1 MRFADVGMGKRA
13 PRTERKLQTD
23 RDTCRPDLREHAIRL
38 LLSPAS
44 WRSYTI
50 LTGQWDGM
58 VRSTSQ
64 MIQVPSIT
72 IRNSKWTRENPY
84 QDIPILNF
92 KPEVWRKVEDAKI
105 TVGAGAIR
113 AKRAGP
119 KQPICVRAACPV
131 NLRLRKRVPGRI
143 RDLVEALHSV
153 TLYLVVPP
161 SDISKTRPLRH
172 FHWLLH
178 NDIERDHEAENDRK
192 EVDRQRRDVGC
203 GAVLEAC

>member
-1 MRFADVGMGKRA
+1 MVNFPRRTVSTLRRMRFADVGMGKRA

-105 TVGAGAIR
+105 TVGAAPFAPSELGRNNRYVFALPARLTSGSANGYQGVSAISSR
-113 AKRAGP
+113 P
-119 KQPICVRAACPV
+119 YI
-131 NLRLRKRVPGRI
+131 
-143 RDLVEALHSV
+143 
-153 TLYLVVPP
+153 
-161 SDISKTRPLRH
+161 PLRCTSSC
-172 FHWLLH
+172 
-178 NDIERDHEAENDRK
+178 
-192 EVDRQRRDVGC
+192 RRRTS
-203 GAVLEAC
+203 ARPSPSYA